1 MNEEENLSSGQEF
14 SEDRSSSQSVRI
26 RGLLRRAQIRIEFA
40 GDDRDREDALSIIN
54 EALSLGA
61 TLQEVSPLLQRLSA
75 QSEEFASR
83 VAIIE
88 ERQNPAAP
96 SSSPAPEEEQELA
109 ATNKDPP
116 ETEHKQEEIQS
127 EPPTQVLPLSDEDL
141 QKLLAQLSRSY
152 YGGEYRD
159 AIDIANRILHHH
171 PNQPTVND
179 YRQKAEEGILRG
191 EVLDHLIPFDA
202 RVAYNRARSLA
213 RAGSYQEA
221 KKHFQDAQQLAQQAG
236 IQRWREAEQAQLEI
250 EDLALAREL
259 LLNGDQEL
267 VNDDWEAA
275 LNQYENALKVIPG
288 DPQIEERKRH
298 IREIQ
303 QAVTF
308 IRDSLAIRDHGISE
322 QIETLEKCNQ
332 ILRSARRRLPGS
344 ARLEQL
350 SEQLVERRQDLAT
363 KLAHQAESL
372 LDKADENPTIPDR
385 LACIIES
392 TSLIDQARQLVP
404 ENVDLPLL
412 AARARERA
420 ATIDRASHTLQEI
433 ERLLALGDASGL
445 NEVFH
450 LLHNLQNFD
459 GDDRYQNG
467 LRQLFAQLLAEAE
480 SKVSAGRLQ
489 SAQEMR
495 NLMQDELFQ
504 TLGRSL
510 DIERITAA
518 IQNRR
523 RWRRT
528 LSFVASGGIIIL
540 ILFGILETRPNWQPA
555 LFPPTPT
562 ISPSPSFSPTPTATH
577 TATHSVTPSQS
588 PTNTP
593 TASQTPTATQTWTAT
608 QTLTPSQ
615 TLPPTLTFTPST
627 TPTPSITPSP
637 TVTNTPTITP
647 VPLRCHVRVK
657 ESVANLRSEP
667 NALTQNDIAKIPLG
681 SVLEVYD
688 WQQGVTD
695 YPYYW
700 LRVIYQ
706 FSGDRRLEGWIRQ
719 DTLEGVENCSIGN
732 N

>member
-1 MNEEENLSSGQEF
+1 MNEEENPSSEAEF
-14 SEDRSSSQSVRI
+14 AEDRSSSQSVRI

-40 GDDRDREDALSIIN
+40 GDDHDRENALSIIN

-61 TLQEVSPLLQRLSA
+61 TLEEVTPLLQRLSA
-75 QSEEFASR
+75 QSEEFAAR
-83 VAIIE
+83 VANIE
-88 ERQNPAAP
+88 ERQNLVPPSSAAP
-96 SSSPAPEEEQELA
+96 AEEEQEIA
-109 ATNKDPP
+109 ATHKDPP
-116 ETEHKQEEIQS
+116 EDEPAEEGPPP
-127 EPPTQVLPLSDEDL
+127 EPSSQIPTLADEEL
-141 QKLLAQLSRSY
+141 QKLLAQLSRNY
-152 YGGEYRD
+152 YGGEYRA

-171 PNQPTVND
+171 PNQPTVHD

-221 KKHFQDAQQLAQQAG
+221 KKHFQDAQELAQQAG

-259 LLNGDQEL
+259 LLKGDQEL

-275 LNQYENALKVIPG
+275 LSQYENALKVIPG

-308 IRDSLAIRDHGISE
+308 IRDSLAIRDHSISE

-350 SEQLVERRQDLAT
+350 SGQLADRRQELAAN
-363 KLAHQAESL
+363 LAHQAESL
-372 LDKADENPTIPDR
+372 LDNAEEIPTIPDR
-385 LACIIES
+385 LARIIES
-392 TSLIDQARQLVP
+392 TALIDQARQLVP
-404 ENVDLPLL
+404 ENVELPDL
-412 AARARERA
+412 AARARERT
-420 ATIDRASHTLQEI
+420 ATIDRASETLQEM
-433 ERLLALGDASGL
+433 ERLLALGEVAAL
-445 NEVFH
+445 NEAFH
-450 LLHNLQNFD
+450 LLHNLQDFH

-467 LRQLFAQLLAEAE
+467 LRQLFAQLLAEGE
-480 SKVSAGRLQ
+480 SNASAGRLQ
-489 SAQEMR
+489 AAQEMR
-495 NLMQDELFQ
+495 NLLQDELFQ
-504 TLGRSL
+504 ALGRAP
-510 DIERITAA
+510 DIERLNAA

-523 RWRRT
+523 MWRRFF
-528 LSFVASGGIIIL
+528 SFVASGGIIIL
-540 ILFGILETRPNWQPA
+540 ILFGIWQTRPSWQPA

-562 ISPSPSFSPTPTATH
+562 VSPSPTFSATPTATH
-577 TATHSVTPSQS
+577 TATHSITPSQP
-588 PTNTP
+588 PTHTP
-593 TASQTPTATQTWTAT
+593 TASHTPTATHTWTAT

-615 TLPPTLTFTPST
+615 IPPPTLTPTPSH

-637 TVTNTPTITP
+637 TQTHTPTMTP
-647 VPLRCHVRVK
+647 EPVRCHVRVK

-667 NALTQNDIAKIPLG
+667 NALTQNDIAQIPLG
-681 SVLEVYD
+681 SVLAVFD

-700 LRVIYQ
+700 LHVIYQ
-706 FSGDRRLEGWIRQ
+706 FSGERTLEGWIRQ
-719 DTLEGVENCSIGN
+719 DTLEGVENCLIDDN
-732 N
+732 